1 MVEWSMNIE
10 KHNKLKWLL
19 KDELEML
26 TTDELY
32 KIKKLI
38 FNLYNKEKQDELE

>member
-1 MVEWSMNIE
+1 MNIE